1 MVKGCT
7 TSTKTNST
15 ITKEKK
21 YRNVII
27 EFLIVSLVT
36 LYLGSCSPFFI
47 VGKLSC
53 TAALV
58 FLYYVLNFLIFN
70 KFNPVTISLSAV
82 LCIGLT
88 VTSGGVAITT
98 KTEYYTPKQIYKNN
112 SQTVVIGENM
122 VLVDTTIKMYNSKN
136 PYLCKDIQI
145 NGFKDR
151 IGDYWY
157 VCEKNK

>member
-1 MVKGCT
+1 MVEGCENGT
-7 TSTKTNST
+7 KIKKKST
-15 ITKEKK
+15 
-21 YRNVII
+21 YREWLIS
-27 EFLIVSLVT
+27 FSIVSLVG
-36 LYLGSCSPFFI
+36 LYLGSHCPFLE